1 MKLETSFIQDI
12 DDCAD
17 GPCQNGA
24 TCTDGVNDYSCT
36 CVAEFKGKNCSVGKK
51 ILKIS
56 NLFEKRE
63 FDILHQNEIPA
74 IFYISKI

>member
-1 MKLETSFIQDI
+1 MKAQKSFIQDI

-24 TCTDGVNDYSCT
+24 TCTDGVNDYNCT
-36 CVAEFKGKNCSVGKK
+36 CVAGFKGKNCSIGKK

-56 NLFEKRE
+56 NLFEKRK
-63 FDILHQNEIPA
+63 FNIIGP
-74 IFYISKI
+74 K

>member
-1 MKLETSFIQDI
+1 MKLQTSFIQDI

-36 CVAEFKGKNCSVGKK
+36 SVAEFKGKNCSIGKK

-74 IFYISKI
+74 IFYISNI